1 MKTDKS
7 TEAIDNQTKLFLLA
21 LLIVMC
27 LIVYGILNPKNDEL
41 TKETIDAF
49 NESKELI
56 CKESPIVNS
65 KALLLS
71 KPRGWE
77 IYGEYFKKDEMLIP
91 VANCKK
97 DL

>member
-1 MKTDKS
+1 MRDNKV
-7 TEAIDNQTKLFLLA
+7 IDTQTKLLLSA
-21 LLIVMC
+21 LLIVIG
-27 LIVYGILNPKNDEL
+27 LIVYGILNPKSDDEL
-41 TKETIDAF
+41 TKETVDAF
-49 NESKELI
+49 NKNEELI